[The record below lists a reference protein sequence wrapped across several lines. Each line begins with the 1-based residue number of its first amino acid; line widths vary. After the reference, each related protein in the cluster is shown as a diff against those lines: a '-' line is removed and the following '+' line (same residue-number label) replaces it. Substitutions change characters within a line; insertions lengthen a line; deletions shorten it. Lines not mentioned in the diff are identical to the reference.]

1 SILSEKRLV
10 QALADKAA
18 STASRIEA
26 AERVGALDHASYSAW
41 QTLCTVFQDAR
52 EDVDLRIAA
61 AQALAWVNR
70 AAAPN
75 QLCRALQG
83 DDPRRVAAGV
93 VRILATLAPI
103 PAVQQAALE
112 RDLNVMQTDIAPV
125 PLANLASSYG
135 REPRV
140 LALLVRARQHPD
152 RQIRTLALRGLGA
165 VGELREVLAALGDTD
180 AQVRAAV
187 AETLGLFG
195 LRSAQEIVALEQ

>member
-1 SILSEKRLV
+1 
-10 QALADKAA
+10 
-18 STASRIEA
+18 
-26 AERVGALDHASYSAW
+26 
-41 QTLCTVFQDAR
+41 
-52 EDVDLRIAA
+52 
-61 AQALAWVNR
+61 
-70 AAAPN
+70 
-75 QLCRALQG
+75 ALQG
-83 DDPRRVAAGV
+83 DDTRRVRAEV
-93 VRILATLAPI
+93 VRILATLDPI

-125 PLANLASSYG
+125 PLANLATSYG

-195 LRSAQEIVALEQ
+195 LRSAQEIVALEQALRDPDAQVQHAARVALRRLGV